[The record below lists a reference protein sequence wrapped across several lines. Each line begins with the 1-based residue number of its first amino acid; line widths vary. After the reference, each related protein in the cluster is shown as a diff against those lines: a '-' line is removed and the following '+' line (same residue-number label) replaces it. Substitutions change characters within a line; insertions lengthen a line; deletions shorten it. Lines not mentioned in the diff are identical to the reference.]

1 MTKRMLIMLGCV
13 VVIIAALAFGFFL
26 HIKQLMANA
35 PKPTPQTVTAAVVSA
50 LEWQPQLASV
60 GTVTAAQGVDISSE
74 VAGQVRSVN
83 FKSGQ
88 AVNAGDV
95 LVQLNADSDMAQLAA
110 LQAAAEL
117 AAVTLKRDE
126 GQLSVQA
133 VSQAQVDGDRADL
146 KSKTA
151 LVAQQQAQ
159 VAKKTIHAPFSGRLA
174 AEFRRRFL
182 LSGIPPSRFRPGS
195 RAPPLQSLFSL
206 LPSRRDSDPRET
218 PGKDAGFPGTCQ
230 NH

>member
-1 MTKRMLIMLGCV
+1 MTKRMLMMLGGV
-13 VVIIAALAFGFFL
+13 VIIIAALAFGFFL

-50 LEWQPQLASV
+50 LEWQPQLTSV
-60 GTVTAAQGVDISSE
+60 GTVTAVHGVDISSE

-88 AVNAGDV
+88 NVKAGDV
-95 LVQLNADSDMAQLAA
+95 LVQLNADSDVAQLTA

-117 AAVTLKRDE
+117 ATLTLKRDE
-126 GQLSVQA
+126 AQLTVQG

-151 LVAQQQAQ
+151 LVAQQQAL
-159 VAKKTIHAPFSGRLA
+159 VAKKTISAPFSGRL
-174 AEFRRRFL
+174 
-182 LSGIPPSRFRPGS
+182 GI
-195 RAPPLQSLFSL
+195 
-206 LPSRRDSDPRET
+206 T
-218 PGKDAGFPGTCQ
+218 
-230 NH
+230 